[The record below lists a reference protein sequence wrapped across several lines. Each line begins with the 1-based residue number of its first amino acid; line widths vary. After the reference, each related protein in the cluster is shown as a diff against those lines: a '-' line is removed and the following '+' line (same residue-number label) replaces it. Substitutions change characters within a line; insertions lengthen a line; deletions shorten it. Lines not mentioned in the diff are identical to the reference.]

1 MVFTRVRSA
10 VITQL
15 MGPPQEL
22 CRNHPLAAGTHL
34 GYHFR
39 GQQLC
44 VTAGH
49 MLSSS
54 PRGNTQE
61 RLSVSWSFSLIP
73 CLITVIRWT
82 KKIEGMTLPMVP
94 NRIAFSE
101 RFGCLSDAFISCDFQ
116 WMQQWTESPM
126 INMKT
131 IISDMKQREHQGIF
145 QPNVEANFISL
156 CSTVSIDLRAVIM
169 VYLWSTRH
177 H

>member
-1 MVFTRVRSA
+1 MRDSWTHV
-10 VITQL
+10 VI
-15 MGPPQEL
+15 
-22 CRNHPLAAGTHL
+22 
-34 GYHFR
+34 F
-39 GQQLC
+39 
-44 VTAGH
+44 
-49 MLSSS
+49 S
-54 PRGNTQE
+54 PRE
-61 RLSVSWSFSLIP
+61 RSGKAFCILELLFDSLP
-73 CLITVIRWT
+73 DHSNKMD

-101 RFGCLSDAFISCDFQ
+101 RFGCVSDAFISCDFQ